1 MARRSVG
8 IPLTV
13 GIVMLLLL
21 LALAAGWQVL
31 VWSEPSPLSGEVST
45 LDWVLLILGSVFF
58 VLVIIGLVWLCSW
71 LVAEVRLN
79 QRQRAFLDAVTHEMK
94 TPLASF
100 RLGLDTLGRH
110 ELGAERRR
118 EFITRMQED
127 LDRLDHTVHQVLSAA
142 RAEERGRIPRRKQ
155 DGVFLGE
162 VLEGS
167 VETIRERHAL
177 SEDAIR
183 VRSRSGIRVRGDAA
197 ELGLIFGNLLENAV
211 KYSDDPV
218 IVRVSVEVSGDGR
231 VRIDIADSGIG
242 IPPGELRKIF
252 RRFYRVGREVQR
264 QVAGLGLGLF
274 VVRNMVRRQG
284 GRIRAKSEGA
294 GRGSR
299 FVVTLREDTRRMRG
313 GAPRPYPGAPS
324 LPRPVSTQRP
334 AAHSR
339 QVH

>member
-1 MARRSVG
+1 MARRSIGV
-8 IPLTV
+8 PLTV

-31 VWSEPSPLSGEVST
+31 VWSDRSPATGEVPT
-45 LDWVLLILGSVFF
+45 LDWVLLVLGSVFF
-58 VLVIIGLVWLCSW
+58 VLVIIGLVWLCTW

-110 ELGAERRR
+110 ELPSERRS
-118 EFITRMQED
+118 EFIGRMQED
-127 LDRLDHTVHQVLSAA
+127 LDRLDHTVQQVLAAA
-142 RAEERGRIPRRKQ
+142 RAEERGRISPRKR
-155 DGVFLGE
+155 DGVFLDE
-162 VLEGS
+162 VLQSS
-167 VETIRERHAL
+167 VETIRERHEL
-177 SEDAIR
+177 PESSI
-183 VRSRSGIRVRGDAA
+183 VVTCRSGTRVRGDAA

-211 KYSDDPV
+211 KYSEEPV
-218 IVRVSVEVSGDGR
+218 VVRVSVEVSGDGR
-231 VRIDIADSGIG
+231 VRVEIADSGIG
-242 IPPGELRKIF
+242 IPPSELRKIF

-284 GRIRAKSEGA
+284 GRIRAKSEGR
-294 GRGSR
+294 GQGSR
-299 FVVTLREDTRRMRG
+299 FVVTLRQDTRRLRESAVAQPG
-313 GAPRPYPGAPS
+313 RPSRPTPARSHAPR
-324 LPRPVSTQRP
+324 
-334 AAHSR
+334 AHTT